1 MSNTPTLPDAETAEG
16 LTASESSLGKALAL
30 IHRVLP
36 LLQQPERALDVQK
49 TLRNAAALIEAAR
62 QAHASQLGLK
72 PAPAPSDL
80 VEAEIVAVVAA
91 AVAVMLDRPHRLISV
106 VPVDISVPHLNV
118 WAFEGRSQLF
128 VSHKVRQSFS

>member
-1 MSNTPTLPDAETAEG
+1 MPNPQTSPAAETADG

-36 LLQQPERALDVQK
+36 QLQQPERALDVQK
-49 TLRNAAALIEAAR
+49 ALRNTAALIEAAR
-62 QAHASQLGLK
+62 QAHAGELGLK
-72 PAPAPSDL
+72 PAPAPGDL

-91 AVAVMLDRPHRLISV
+91 AVAAMLDRPHRLISV

-128 VSHKVRQSFS
+128 VSHKVR

>member
-1 MSNTPTLPDAETAEG
+1 MANTPTFPAAESSEG

-36 LLQQPERALDVQK
+36 LLQQPERALDVQR

-62 QAHASQLGLK
+62 QDHAGLVGLN

-80 VEAEIVAVVAA
+80 VATEIVAVVAA
-91 AVAVMLDRPHRLISV
+91 AVAALLDRPHRLISV

-128 VSHKVRQSFS
+128 VSHKVR

>member
-1 MSNTPTLPDAETAEG
+1 MSNPQTSRAAESSEG

-36 LLQQPERALDVQK
+36 LLEQPDRALEVQK
-49 TLRNAAALIEAAR
+49 ALRNTAALIEAAR
-62 QAHASQLGLK
+62 QTHAGERGLK
-72 PAPAPSDL
+72 PAPAPAEL
-80 VEAEIVAVVAA
+80 IEAEMVAVIAA
-91 AVAVMLDRPHRLISV
+91 AVAAMLDRPHRLISV

-128 VSHKVRQSFS
+128 VSHKVR

>member
-1 MSNTPTLPDAETAEG
+1 MPNPQTSPAAETAEG

-36 LLQQPERALDVQK
+36 LLEKPERALDVQK
-49 TLRNAAALIEAAR
+49 ALRNTAALIEAAR
-62 QAHASQLGLK
+62 QAHAGQCRLN
-72 PAPAPSDL
+72 PASAPSDL

-91 AVAVMLDRPHRLISV
+91 AVAAMLDRPYRLISV

-128 VSHKVRQSFS
+128 VSHKVR

>member
-1 MSNTPTLPDAETAEG
+1 MPNPQTSPATETTDG

-36 LLQQPERALDVQK
+36 MLEQPARASDVQK
-49 TLRNAAALIEAAR
+49 SLRNAAALIEAAR
-62 QAHASQLGLK
+62 QAHAAERGLTS
-72 PAPAPSDL
+72 APAANDL

-91 AVAVMLDRPHRLISV
+91 AVAAMLDRPHRLISV
-106 VPVDISVPHLNV
+106 VPVDFSVPHMNV

-128 VSHKVRQSFS
+128 VSHKVR